1 MVKYFARIGNNEY
14 EVEITDSQI
23 LLEGE
28 PVDVDIVRSGI
39 PELYSVLFGGQSH
52 EMLITSDRFN
62 YTVSIRSEQ
71 FQVQVQDERARR
83 LNQARKMPALPDGE
97 LAITAPIPG
106 LVVKVLINAG
116 DAVEEG
122 QPLVILEAMKME
134 NEIRSTR
141 AGVTKSILATP
152 GQRVEQNA
160 VLVVLE

>member
-1 MVKYFARIGNNEY
+1 MKYFARIGNNEY
-14 EVEITDSQI
+14 EVEITDAQVM
-23 LLEGE
+23 LNGE
-28 PVDVDIVRSGI
+28 PVDVDIVRSGS

-116 DAVEEG
+116 DGVEEG

-141 AGVTKSILATP
+141 AGVAKSILATP